1 MIEDMLP
8 TVCGNCGGDK
18 MEVWPYPAKNPV
30 LISSGQMMKTCIP
43 VLVCTCGTANYPD
56 VTPHGLFPVHNKC
69 LITVD
74 FLVEIRN
81 FISSA
86 YYCILQRTYTVSFVQ
101 AHL

>member
-1 MIEDMLP
+1 
-8 TVCGNCGGDK
+8 

-30 LISSGQMMKTCIP
+30 LISSGQIIKTCIP

-74 FLVEIRN
+74 FLVEIQKLKRKVN
-81 FISSA
+81 LIEPNCIPLSS
-86 YYCILQRTYTVSFVQ
+86 L
-101 AHL
+101 